1 MLRAWM
7 LACLFCTLCGGVVH
21 CFNATAC
28 SVRFVALLCVAVLL
42 YRNAMIFVYLG
53 FEAIAAFR
61 SVALSLL

>member
-7 LACLFCTLCGGVVH
+7 FACLFCTLCGDVVH

-42 YRNAMIFVYLG
+42 YRNAMILLV
-53 FEAIAAFR
+53 
-61 SVALSLL
+61 VA